1 MELTSKQRAQLR
13 GLANTIDT
21 IIHIGKDGIGENLVK
36 QTDDALEARELI
48 KGKVLETAPGF
59 AGEIAAQ
66 LAEATCAM
74 LDRFRV
80 NYCIES
86 FDPRCIL
93 WLKKHRP
100 LIIRGQLSEQF
111 LRHGESGGGH
121 GRLTMWLL
129 GNLLTNVATQPDF
142 IAYRFSDRENL
153 CLRLCHKVY
162 HVQEVNWTIRA
173 KEEMEAAEQAGNLVI
188 FECFDPEV

>member
-66 LAEATCAM
+66 LAEATGSEVVQVIGM
-74 LDRFRV
+74 RFVLFRR
-80 NYCIES
+80 NLKNPKIS
-86 FDPRCIL
+86 
-93 WLKKHRP
+93 LKKDDVR
-100 LIIRGQLSEQF
+100 
-111 LRHGESGGGH
+111 
-121 GRLTMWLL
+121 
-129 GNLLTNVATQPDF
+129 
-142 IAYRFSDRENL
+142 
-153 CLRLCHKVY
+153 
-162 HVQEVNWTIRA
+162 
-173 KEEMEAAEQAGNLVI
+173 
-188 FECFDPEV
+188 